1 MQIRIRI
8 NAIIKIEVNGTVW
21 INLFDFYKS
30 FKSSSFLA
38 SFIAMKRYDSS
49 SRFQYSLYYPSLTVS
64 RFLKFDFSQLPSEG
78 RIFSRMVHR
87 LWIPLPTVPFPPS
100 SVYHS
105 SSQPFPLSFFFPM
118 PPRRQP
124 VACAAIHR
132 FLGRRVVKKAGERQ
146 GLATSTPGNYYDYAW
161 PSLELLGCHGDRW

>member
-1 MQIRIRI
+1 MQIRI

-87 LWIPLPTVPFPPS
+87 LWYTFTYGTLS
-100 SVYHS
+100 SVVRL
-105 SSQPFPLSFFFPM
+105 PFLLSTVSTFFFLPM

>member
-105 SSQPFPLSFFFPM
+105 SSQPFPLSFFSRC
-118 PPRRQP
+118 RRGVSRLHVQ
-124 VACAAIHR
+124 R
-132 FLGRRVVKKAGERQ
+132 STDSSAGVSLKRQ
-146 GLATSTPGNYYDYAW
+146 EN
-161 PSLELLGCHGDRW
+161 DRG